1 MTTPNQER
9 SVGFLHAL
17 LAYGMWGLFPLYW
30 KLYHSISPIETVSHR
45 LLWSLVVLAILVVA
59 LKQTAELRSIFR
71 SPKRLALLATTA
83 LLLSTNW
90 GLFIYGVV
98 TDRVVEGSLGY
109 FLNPLVNIL
118 LAMVFLRER
127 LTPVQTVA
135 LVLATC
141 GVLHFGWHLGHPPWI
156 ALGIA
161 VTFGLYGLLR
171 KVISVNPLPGLFV
184 ETLLLA
190 PVGLAII
197 GFMAS
202 QGQAAI
208 VKTPSLV
215 WLFITAG
222 IVTTAPLY
230 WFNSAAK
237 RLPLST
243 MGFIQFLTPTMQL
256 GIGVLV
262 FHEAFTPREGVSFLL
277 IWLAIGLYLA
287 TVFRMRKADLPT
299 PTSD

>member
-1 MTTPNQER
+1 MGCATVTTPSQER

-17 LAYGMWGLFPLYW
+17 LAYGIWGLFPLYW

-127 LTPVQTVA
+127 LTSGADRGSRAGDLRSRA
-135 LVLATC
+135 LRLASRAPA
-141 GVLHFGWHLGHPPWI
+141 VDRAWYRRDLR
-156 ALGIA
+156 AL
-161 VTFGLYGLLR
+161 
-171 KVISVNPLPGLFV
+171 
-184 ETLLLA
+184 
-190 PVGLAII
+190 
-197 GFMAS
+197 
-202 QGQAAI
+202 
-208 VKTPSLV
+208 
-215 WLFITAG
+215 
-222 IVTTAPLY
+222 
-230 WFNSAAK
+230 
-237 RLPLST
+237 
-243 MGFIQFLTPTMQL
+243 
-256 GIGVLV
+256 
-262 FHEAFTPREGVSFLL
+262 
-277 IWLAIGLYLA
+277 WLA
-287 TVFRMRKADLPT
+287 
-299 PTSD
+299 